1 MSDKFRLF
9 LTEQKQ
15 RLLALDGASPD
26 NGNLTLR
33 ESQGRDFVFTNHET
47 GEKRGLMDMLYENT
61 IDWIGSMRR
70 KTGRMSLNEQGR
82 PVPLAEDTVSTAIA
96 AFVTSLLPAVR
107 RIYTN
112 LIAMDLVSVQPLPGP
127 SGYVY
132 WLDHLYSQTYSDAE
146 DTITADDRLD
156 QKHPIDYAAGA
167 EKAAIR
173 KIQFRL
179 QSKLIST
186 ITQKLEAD
194 WTIEAEQDLRSQW
207 KLDLESE
214 LIPQLTNECIRE
226 TDRRLI
232 AAMLAGAA
240 YNVNW
245 NENGYLAGDTAT
257 YEREAYKEQIYKT
270 AIVNANAYIF
280 SKKYMNGNWLIMN
293 GDTYTKF
300 QRLNNFVA
308 DPMAINQQASIGRV
322 FVGTL
327 AGLYKVYVDPW
338 FTANKI
344 LMGIRGASWQDAVA
358 YYSPYIPLFISD
370 KYLIADD
377 FTQFARG
384 AMSRYAYGVLPESST
399 QSPVQNNGLVT
410 ITITQS

>member
-9 LTEQKQ
+9 LNEQKQ

-26 NGNLTLR
+26 SGNLTLR
-33 ESQGRDFVFTNHET
+33 ESQGKDFVFTNQET
-47 GEKRGLMDMLYENT
+47 GERRGLMDMLYENT
-61 IDWIGSMRR
+61 IDWISSIRR

-82 PVPLAEDTVSTAIA
+82 PVALQEDTVSTAIA

-132 WLDHLYSQTYSDAE
+132 WLDHLFSNSYSDAE
-146 DTITADDRLD
+146 DPITTLDRMD
-156 QKHPIDYAAGA
+156 EKHPKDYAGSS
-167 EKAAIR
+167 EKGTIR

-179 QSKLIST
+179 TSKLIST

-194 WTIEAEQDLRSQW
+194 WTIESEQDLRSQW

-214 LIPQLTNECIRE
+214 LIPELTNECIRE

-232 AAMLAGAA
+232 TAMVQGVA

-270 AIVNANAYIF
+270 AIVNANAYIY

-300 QRLNNFVA
+300 QRLNNFIA
-308 DPMAINQQASIGRV
+308 DPQAINQQASMGRY
-322 FVGTL
+322 FAGTL
-327 AGLYKVYVDPW
+327 AGLYKIYVDPW

-344 LMGIRGASWQDAVA
+344 LMGIRGSSWKEAVA